1 MKKVRIVHFWI
12 GVIVSVFLLI
22 ESVTGIVLYFNKGHE
37 EPKFSM
43 QNPGQ
48 LNGSSN
54 STNQNGQVNGSVN
67 SNNQTS
73 QDSQNNQISFPNGGP
88 NFGERN
94 QSAFSVKSLHTG
106 MIGLISGV
114 GLFSLTGTGLALSW
128 ILWNTKRKAKKK
140 KHKISMAV

>member
-37 EPKFSM
+37 KPKFSM
-43 QNPGQ
+43 QTPGQ
-48 LNGSSN
+48 LNGSFN
-54 STNQNGQVNGSVN
+54 STNQNGQANGSTN

-73 QDSQNNQISFPNGGP
+73 QDNQNNQILFPNGGP
-88 NFGERN
+88 NFGERE
-94 QSAFSVKSLHTG
+94 QSSFSVKSLHTG
-106 MIGLISGV
+106 IIGLISGI
-114 GLFSLTGTGLALSW
+114 GLFILTGTGLALSW

-140 KHKISMAV
+140 KQKVSMAV